1 MFFGSRLIG
10 WDLGISEE
18 GRAVG
23 ASPLLITAVMRC
35 ARDLGAAEFDML
47 GLPTPGI
54 AHYKRSLGAEI
65 RPSGAA
71 HWSPPWL
78 PASRHLRRLSARPP
92 TIKPT

>member
-1 MFFGSRLIG
+1 MFLGRRLIG

-18 GRAVG
+18 GRAAG
-23 ASPLLITAVMRC
+23 ASPLLMTAVMRC

-47 GLPTPGI
+47 SVPTPGI
-54 AHYKRSLGAEI
+54 AQYKRSLGAEF

-78 PASRHLRRLSARPP
+78 PPRRFLRRPRRLRPTP
-92 TIKPT
+92 